1 MSSYDL
7 VIIGGGPGG
16 YVSAIRAAQNKM
28 KVALVEK
35 EHLGGI
41 CLNWGCIPTKA
52 LLRCSEINHLF
63 HRAEEYGFEVKDAK
77 FDFKKIV
84 ERSRKIANQLSEGIS
99 HLLKKNKVT
108 VLAGTGK
115 IISSKSVAVK
125 DSTGKEEVL
134 STKNII
140 VATGSRP
147 RIIPGLEPDGKTIMT
162 YKDALAL
169 KTIPKNLLVVGSGA
183 IGIEFASFY
192 KNMGV
197 EVSIVEMVD
206 RVLPVEDAEVS
217 QFVKKELEAQGIKIY
232 LNSKISSLEKNNRGV
247 EATLN
252 VSGKESSQSFDTVL
266 VAAGIQS
273 NVENI
278 GIENTKI
285 KLDRGH
291 ILTNDWCETNEP
303 GIYAIG
309 DVVAPPWLAHKATHE
324 GIICVDK
331 IAGKEGVK
339 PLNKN
344 AIPSCVYSIPQVAS
358 VGLTEQE
365 ATNQGYKLKI
375 GKFPFIGNGKAIAIG
390 ETNGF
395 VKTIF
400 DNKTGELLGA
410 HMVGA
415 EVTEMI
421 QGYAIAM
428 TLEATEQELVH
439 TIFPHPTLSEM
450 MQESALKAFDKAIHI

>member
-1 MSSYDL
+1 
-7 VIIGGGPGG
+7 
-16 YVSAIRAAQNKM
+16 
-28 KVALVEK
+28 
-35 EHLGGI
+35 
-41 CLNWGCIPTKA
+41 
-52 LLRCSEINHLF
+52 
-63 HRAEEYGFEVKDAK
+63 
-77 FDFKKIV
+77 
-84 ERSRKIANQLSEGIS
+84 
-99 HLLKKNKVT
+99 
-108 VLAGTGK
+108 
-115 IISSKSVAVK
+115 
-125 DSTGKEEVL
+125 L

-140 VATGSRP
+140 IATGSRP
-147 RIIPGLEPDGKTIMT
+147 RVLPGLEPDGKTIMT

-169 KTIPKNLLVVGSGA
+169 KTLPKNLLVVGSGA
-183 IGIEFASFY
+183 IGVEFASFY
-192 KNMGV
+192 KNMGA

-206 RVLPVEDAEVS
+206 RVLPVEDVEVS
-217 QFVKKELEAQGIKIY
+217 QLVKSELEAQGIKIH
-232 LNSKISSLEKNNRGV
+232 LNSKVSSLKKNKKGAEV
-247 EATLN
+247 TLD
-252 VSGKESSQSFDTVL
+252 VAGKKKTQNFDTVL

-273 NVENI
+273 NVEDI
-278 GIENTKI
+278 GIENTKV

-291 ILTNDWCETNEP
+291 IVTNNWCETDEH

-309 DVVAPPWLAHKATHE
+309 DVSAPPWLAHKASHE

-331 IAGKEGVK
+331 IAGKKDVK

-365 ATNQGYKLKI
+365 ATKQGYKLKI
-375 GKFPFIGNGKAIAIG
+375 GTFPFMGNGKAVAIG
-390 ETNGF
+390 ETKGF

-400 DNKTGELLGA
+400 DDKTGELLGA

-428 TLEATEQELVH
+428 TLEATEQELIH

-450 MQESALKAFDKAIHI
+450 MQESVLQAFDKAIHI